1 MFCFVDHKLCG
12 ILAAQTG
19 NEPAPPAL
27 EGKVLTTGPQGGPK
41 PNCSGGLM
49 RASCHICTVWEG
61 LD

>member
-12 ILAAQTG
+12 ILAAQIG

-41 PNCSGGLM
+41 PNCSGGANCL
-49 RASCHICTVWEG
+49 IFTVWEG